1 MPGYTRPT
9 CLTSPTHH
17 HEEKERNSE
26 QRPENCPQY
35 QVSTNRHASL
45 PPLLAAVALGYG
57 VTAYREGQIDRHL
70 SSHSPTSYSSATLPT
85 EKETQAEFEKR
96 RKKFN
101 QLADA
106 YGDRSSLEE
115 LEHAMRVYEAQ
126 QGNE

>member
-1 MPGYTRPT
+1 MSNQQFKRPLTTHARVHPSYLPYLSNASTRG
-9 CLTSPTHH
+9 
-17 HEEKERNSE
+17 KG
-26 QRPENCPQY
+26 
-35 QVSTNRHASL
+35 AKFL

-57 VTAYREGQIDRHL
+57 VTAYREAQIERHL
-70 SSHSPTSYSSATLPT
+70 SSRPSVTAYSSAALPT
-85 EKETQAEFEKR
+85 EKETEAEFEKR
-96 RKKFN
+96 RKNFN

>member
-1 MPGYTRPT
+1 MNNQQPKRP
-9 CLTSPTHH
+9 LTTHARVH
-17 HEEKERNSE
+17 PPYLPYLSN
-26 QRPENCPQY
+26 
-35 QVSTNRHASL
+35 ASSRGKGAKYL

-57 VTAYREGQIDRHL
+57 VTAYREAQIERHL
-70 SSHSPTSYSSATLPT
+70 SPHSPTSYSSATLPT

-101 QLADA
+101 ELADA
-106 YGDRSSLEE
+106 YGDRNSLEE